1 LENDRQKKW
10 LSSEVV
16 FEDYFSRQGQ
26 AYVDARPPYPVE
38 LFEFLSSL
46 CAKREV
52 AWDCATG
59 NGQVAVGLAHHFDK
73 VIATDIS
80 QSRIAYAIPGKN
92 IEYRIEPAENSSIPS
107 RTVDLITVGQ
117 AAHWLNLH
125 GFYLEA
131 RRVAREGALIA
142 LFGFRELKVTPLID
156 RLTNRYLHEV
166 VDGYWTAGKELYDSR
181 YAFLYFPFDELKAPY
196 FKIKVSWTLDQLLR
210 LLDSYSG
217 PQRYLEVHGKPPSL
231 ELLEEFKK
239 AWGGEGLTREVII
252 PLLLRVGRI

>member
-1 LENDRQKKW
+1 MIIEI
-10 LSSEVV
+10 V
-16 FEDYFSRQGQ
+16 FEDYFSRQGK
-26 AYVDARPPYPVE
+26 AYVDARPSYLVE
-38 LFEFLSSL
+38 LFEFFSSL

-59 NGQVAVGLAHHFDK
+59 NGQVAAGLAQHFEK

-80 QSRIAYAIPGKN
+80 QSRIAYATPGKN
-92 IEYRIEPAENSSIPS
+92 IEYRVEPAENSSIPS
-107 RTVDLITVGQ
+107 GTVGLITAGQ

-125 GFYLEA
+125 RFYLEA
-131 RRVAREGALIA
+131 RRVACEGALIA
-142 LFGFRELKVTPLID
+142 LFGFREVKVTPLVD
-156 RLTNRYLHEV
+156 TLTNRYLHEV

-181 YAFLYFPFDELKAPY
+181 YVSLYFPFEELQAPD
-196 FKIKVSWTLDQLLR
+196 FKIKVDWTLDQLLR

-239 AWGGEGLTREVII
+239 AWGSEGLTREIII
-252 PLLLRVGRI
+252 PLLLRVGHITDKSTK